1 MTYKY
6 MFQSQIEVLNR
17 GYVRKVY
24 ISHQADRLRYDEVLK
39 LWQNDAEFRSFFL
52 SILADAPFSAYRWET
67 PPITTAT
74 VDRTFEFVLLD
85 DPGLDRTPDT
95 RSFSS
100 YFDPDSKDGIV
111 AFPNLGNDAFLVVPS
126 PRGEAS
132 AYGHLAAFVRQASP
146 DQNHALWQTV
156 GQVMEQQLNPK
167 PIWLSTAGGGVS
179 WLHVRLDSYP
189 KYYGFSPYRKVTD

>member
-1 MTYKY
+1 
-6 MFQSQIEVLNR
+6 MFQSQIEILNR
-17 GYVRKVY
+17 GYVRKVF
-24 ISHQADRLRYDEVLK
+24 ILRHGDRLPYDEVLK

-52 SILADAPFSAYRWET
+52 SILVEAPFCAYRWET
-67 PPITTAT
+67 PPINTTTAN
-74 VDRTFEFVLLD
+74 RIFEFVLLN
-85 DPGLDRTPDT
+85 DPRLDRPPDT

-126 PRGEAS
+126 PRDEAS
-132 AYGHLAAFVRQASP
+132 AYGHLAAFVRQASLS
-146 DQNHALWQTV
+146 QNHALWQTV